1 MEPPRQGRLPRSR
14 TRTGAARNLRRHQG
28 LPPETLSVFADL
40 ALHRVNKSSLPQPV
54 RLQQHPP
61 AFASSRIGSRS
72 GVVRYDKFSGC
83 PSTSFNRYEDM
94 FDEDD
99 VSKVTLPAWP
109 GQGYGRHWLPSGLL
123 VQFVSCP
130 YSDVFDLLYDL
141 DLCMYPFVS

>member
-99 VSKVTLPAWP
+99 VSKVTLPACIGW
-109 GQGYGRHWLPSGLL
+109 GSLRIMTLTNVKNSMDVQIRLRMDCIISAKGRS
-123 VQFVSCP
+123 
-130 YSDVFDLLYDL
+130 
-141 DLCMYPFVS
+141 